1 MNDDAMEHIAYI
13 QRKLMESDLTFVL
26 SSLSGATESLE
37 MAFPGLGHF
46 FMEFIQ
52 NSDDAKSESM
62 HIEIDENFIK
72 IFNDGNCFK
81 PENVN
86 SICRIGRSSKT
97 PEEYIGYLGVGFKS
111 VFLVSDCPHIYSG
124 GYQFKFDIKYWD
136 NNKDIPWQL
145 IPVWIDE
152 PLELSD
158 EIWKTKFILK
168 LPDKFDEET
177 IQKLEDELSPEH
189 LNNRI
194 ILFIRNIK
202 KLEIYD
208 KIRAIKRK
216 IIKSKNKS
224 KSAEYEIYS
233 VEEYANNQLRNY
245 VRWLVIR
252 KKCKVKEEIR
262 KDPSLP
268 KSRKNITEREV
279 LVAFKLDNHNNLI
292 KEEKGTAHTG
302 VFSFLPLKEAKSG
315 LNFLIQSDFITTTGR
330 TDISRDSPWN
340 KWIAGEIFKLIIDT
354 CVPIFV
360 KNELWKY
367 KYTDILY
374 PGYVEHSL
382 FEEHINKQLRSYLQ
396 SSNVLF
402 DSDNSQNSPDK
413 LVSIGDELEDLITN
427 DDIQIIY
434 PNQKKKIIHPN
445 CKGYTGSIKIDEI
458 PSNILTFVTDIKY
471 KNLIKT
477 KAKSGN
483 IEWFVKLYNKLLK
496 IPEKKRLNNEEIIL
510 TDNNDLARP
519 DKVYIKD
526 QDVSVPLKL
535 KDNYKLVHPEILSR
549 NRDFIKVL
557 SINELT
563 EEHIKNDLKIKDIQV
578 TKEKWE
584 KLPETIKIEKIKD
597 YKRLWNEKRIDIK
610 DLSFL
615 TLKTKSGNWLKP
627 EEIIFSWE
635 YNPTHNLEK
644 IANTKLLKTEF
655 LNFSLEFLNTD
666 FVKGENNESIK
677 NWASFFIELKVDSIV
692 SDENSKNRIALVKN
706 IGIMKSKQ
714 VELERIGKQPE
725 EISDTPGCDMISRQS
740 SEPSS
745 EVRYIE
751 VKGSSKHEPQIN
763 VTSNELKM
771 LKGKG
776 DNYYI
781 YIVIDALINPY
792 LKIVKGQK
800 IFDILDDLS
809 VNVPHNKWKDL
820 VENEFNSNIGIDFI
834 NQNMQST
841 DKKK

>member
-1 MNDDAMEHIAYI
+1 MNVDPSEHIAYI
-13 QRKLMESDLTFVL
+13 QGKLMESDPTFVL

-62 HIEIDENFIK
+62 KIEIDKNFIK

-124 GYQFKFDIKYWD
+124 GYQFRFDKKYWD
-136 NNKDIPWQL
+136 NNEDIPWQL

-152 PLELSD
+152 PLELPNK
-158 EIWKTKFILK
+158 IWKTKFILK
-168 LPDKFDEET
+168 LPDKVDEKT

-202 KLEIYD
+202 KLEIHD
-208 KIRAIKRK
+208 KIRGIKRK

-224 KSAEYEIYS
+224 KSTEYEIYS
-233 VEEYANNQLRNY
+233 VEEYANDQLRNY
-245 VRWLVIR
+245 VRWLVLR

-262 KDPSLP
+262 KDPSTP
-268 KSRKNITEREV
+268 KSRKNIIEREV
-279 LVAFKLDNHNNLI
+279 LVAFKLDNQNSLL

-340 KWIAGEIFKLIIDT
+340 KWIAGEILQLIIDT
-354 CVPIFV
+354 CVPIFI
-360 KNELWKY
+360 KNELWKF

-402 DSDNSQNSPDK
+402 DSENSQTSADK

-445 CKGYTGSIKIDEI
+445 CKGYTGLIKIDEI
-458 PSNILTFVTDIKY
+458 PSSVFTFVTDIKY
-471 KNLIKT
+471 KSIFKN

-496 IPEKKRLNNEEIIL
+496 ISNIKRLTNEELIL
-510 TDNNDLARP
+510 TDNKDLARP
-519 DKVYIKD
+519 DKVYIKN
-526 QDVSVPLKL
+526 QDVSIPLEL
-535 KDNYKLVHPEILSR
+535 KDNYKIVHPEIVAR
-549 NRDFIKVL
+549 NKEFMEAL
-557 SINELT
+557 SIVPLT

-578 TKEKWE
+578 TKEKWKE
-584 KLPETIKIEKIKD
+584 FPEVIKIEKIKD
-597 YKRLWNEKRIDIK
+597 YKRLWSEKRIDIR

-615 TLKTKSGNWLKP
+615 TLKTKSGSWSKP
-627 EEIIFSWE
+627 EDIILSAE
-635 YNPTHNLEK
+635 YNPSHNLEN
-644 IANTKLLKTEF
+644 ILKTKFLKHEL
-655 LNFSLEFLNTD
+655 LNFPIEVLSSEFI
-666 FVKGENNESIK
+666 KGEDNEKIK
-677 NWASFFIELKVDSIV
+677 KWTDFFIELKVDSIV
-692 SDENSKNRIALVKN
+692 VDTEKRKSIVRN
-706 IGIMKSKQ
+706 IGIMTSKKY
-714 VELERIGKQPE
+714 ELKRIGKEPE
-725 EISDTPGCDMISRQS
+725 EINDTIGCDMISRHS
-740 SEPSS
+740 SEI
-745 EVRYIE
+745 RYIE
-751 VKGSSKHEPQIN
+751 VKGRSKPEPDIDI
-763 VTSNELKM
+763 TSNELKM
-771 LKGKG
+771 LKEKG
-776 DNYYI
+776 NNYYI
-781 YIVIDALINPY
+781 YIVIDALKNPY
-792 LKIVKGQK
+792 LKTVRGQR
-800 IFDILDDLS
+800 ILGILGNLS
-809 VNVPHNKWKDL
+809 VDVPHNKWKDL
-820 VENEFNSNIGIDFI
+820 VEYEFNSNIG
-834 NQNMQST
+834 T
-841 DKKK
+841 ELLKKNIQTGGISNPRTNG